1 MGNNFYSS
9 APNSWSIKKFG
20 DIAKITCGVAATPE
34 YVDESIGVPFF
45 SASNVQKGK
54 LKLNKIKYI
63 PVELHNKLTKNT
75 KPEKG
80 DVLMTRVGAGIG
92 EAAVVTVDYDFSVYV
107 SLTLIKCGKLLDS
120 NFVQAVLNTDYYR
133 YLALREQFAGGGVQN
148 LNVQMVKDYIFPVPP
163 LREQRKIA
171 QILSTWDKA
180 IATTEKLIDASKQQK
195 KALMQQ
201 LLTGK
206 KRLVD
211 PETGKAFEGEW
222 ETEQFDK
229 LFNIEIGGTPSRSN
243 ETYWDDKLETNN
255 NWLSIADLKGKFISR
270 TKERISDLG
279 VAKSNVSLIPKG
291 TIVMSFKLTIGR
303 RAFLNIDTY
312 TNEAICAL
320 LIKNKDKLDNN
331 YLYQALEIVDFE
343 QEIDQ
348 AVKGKTLNKA
358 KLKRLKL
365 SMPSVKEQQ
374 KIASVLTA
382 ADKDIELLEAKLNHL
397 KQEKKALMQQ
407 LLTGKRRV
415 KVAETE
421 AA

>member
-9 APNSWSIKKFG
+9 TPNSWSIKKFG

-163 LREQRKIA
+163 LPEQRKIA

-180 IATTEKLIDASKQQK
+180 ITTTEKLINTSKQQK

-206 KRLVD
+206 KRLID

-222 ETEQFDK
+222 EEVK
-229 LFNIEIGGTPSRSN
+229 LETAAGKIFGGGTPSRSVPD
-243 ETYWDDKLETNN
+243 YWNGCIPWVTVKDLVSSKIHGAKEHISELG
-255 NWLSIADLKGKFISR
+255 LSNSSANIVPKGHVIIATRMAVGKAVVATCNVAINQDLKAISPSDILDSVFLHYWFMW
-270 TKERISDLG
+270 KSDLIEG
-279 VAKSNVSLIPKG
+279 MG
-291 TIVMSFKLTIGR
+291 TGST
-303 RAFLNIDTY
+303 
-312 TNEAICAL
+312 
-320 LIKNKDKLDNN
+320 
-331 YLYQALEIVDFE
+331 
-343 QEIDQ
+343 
-348 AVKGKTLNKA
+348 VKGVQISSIK
-358 KLKRLKL
+358 
-365 SMPSVKEQQ
+365 SMGILLPAVPEQR
-374 KIASVLTA
+374 KIASALTA
-382 ADKDIELLEAKLNHL
+382 ADKEIELLEAKLAHL

-415 KVAETE
+415 SLSS
-421 AA
+421 

>member
-1 MGNNFYSS
+1 MVPNGWSKQRISDILERVVKPVKPIEDTYYREIGIRSHGKGIFHKEKVTSSEIGNKRVFEVIENAFVVNIVF
-9 APNSWSIKKFG
+9 AWEQA
-20 DIAKITCGVAATPE
+20 IAKTTHEELGFIASHRFPQFLPKDGRCDIDYLVYFFKTP
-34 YVDESIGVPFF
+34 
-45 SASNVQKGK
+45 KGK
-54 LKLNKIKYI
+54 YLL
-63 PVELHNKLTKNT
+63 ELAS
-75 KPEKG
+75 PG
-80 DVLMTRVGAGIG
+80 GAGRNK
-92 EAAVVTVDYDFSVYV
+92 
-107 SLTLIKCGKLLDS
+107 TLGQKEFDRLEL
-120 NFVQAVLNTDYYR
+120 VLP
-133 YLALREQFAGGGVQN
+133 
-148 LNVQMVKDYIFPVPP
+148 PVP
-163 LREQRKIA
+163 EQRKIA

-206 KRLVD
+206 KRLID

-222 ETEQFDK
+222 ETGQFDK

-255 NWLSIADLKGKFISR
+255 NWLSIADLKGKSISH

-320 LIKNKDKLDNN
+320 LIKDKDKLDNN

-365 SMPSVKEQQ
+365 LMPSVKEQQ

-382 ADKDIELLEAKLNHL
+382 ADNEVELLEAKLAHL

-415 KVAETE
+415 KVVETE